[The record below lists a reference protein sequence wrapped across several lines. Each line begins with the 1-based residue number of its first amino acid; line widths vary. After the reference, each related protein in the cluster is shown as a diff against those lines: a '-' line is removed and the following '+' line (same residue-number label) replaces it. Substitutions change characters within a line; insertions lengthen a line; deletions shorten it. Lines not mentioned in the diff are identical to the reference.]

1 MGQKVHPKGMR
12 LGVIQDWDAKWYADK
27 DYAKL
32 LYEDITIREYIK
44 KRLYDAGIA
53 KIETE
58 RFANRLKITIHT
70 AKPGV
75 VIGKGGAEVEQLRQ
89 DVAKKTGRQI
99 SLNIVEVKK
108 TDINAQLVSENIA
121 QQLEKRI
128 SFRRAIKQ
136 AVSRA
141 MKQGAGGIKVA
152 VSGRLGGAE
161 IARTEWYSEG
171 KVPLHTL
178 RADVQYGTAEADTTY
193 GKIGVKVWVYLGE
206 ILPENTRVAK
216 EGK

>member
-1 MGQKVHPKGMR
+1 VGQKVHPKGMR
-12 LGVIQDWDAKWYADK
+12 LGVIQDLDAKWYADK

-152 VSGRLGGAE
+152 VAGRLGGAE